1 MAKIQID
8 GTQYEVKPEKN
19 LLENCL
25 ALGFDIPYFCF
36 HPAMGSIG
44 ACRLCAVKK
53 YSSPDD
59 KKGRIVMSCMEP
71 VTEGMI
77 ISVNDPEARAFRES
91 VLEGLMANHPHDCPV
106 CDEGGECHLQ
116 DMTVMTG
123 HNYRRYTFK
132 KRTHT
137 NQYLGPFIKHEM
149 NRCIQCYRC
158 VRFYRNY
165 AGGKDLNVYGSASR
179 VYFGRQKDGVLENEF
194 SGNLAEVCPTGVFTD
209 KTFNKHFARKW
220 DLAHTPSVCAHCSLG
235 CNTIVSERY
244 KSVRRV
250 MSRYNGAV
258 NGYFICDR
266 GRFGY
271 EFITSPNRIRAV
283 KGIPAITAKNGRKM
297 MGIGSPR
304 ASLESNF
311 ALMTLVGKENFSSG
325 ISAGEDKLIKK
336 ALQIISNGMVHTPS
350 LKEIE
355 QSDAILV
362 LGEDVTNTA
371 PMMALAVRQAARA
384 KSLALADKLGIPEWN
399 DYAVREL
406 DQDGRGPVFI
416 ASPFSTKLD
425 ELAEVLWYAA
435 PQDIAGLGFAVA
447 SLLDTGAP
455 VISVADDKLR
465 ETAQRIAN
473 ALSAAEHPLIISG
486 IAGGTE
492 EILNACANIA
502 IALQKNG
509 KKPSV
514 SIAFPE
520 TNSVG
525 SALLDGCSLDEMLE
539 KISKEK
545 IDSLIVIENDLYL
558 RAPKEKI
565 DSALENCGQLIVADH
580 LMHATAEKADV
591 LLPAAT
597 FAETAGT
604 VVSNEGRAQR
614 YYSALPPA
622 EPIKASWLWMTEL
635 LKESGGAPVKWENL
649 DEVMH
654 SLGQAYPVFA
664 RILTDMPDAS
674 YRCFNEKVARQTMRS
689 SGRTSMN
696 SNITVNEPK
705 PPQDSDSPLAYSM
718 EGYKGNPPAPL
729 IPYYWSPGWNSVQA
743 SNKYLDEP
751 AGHVRNGGD
760 PGVLLFDGAGDAPL
774 EYFRGIPLPFK
785 PAAGEMLFVPVHR
798 IFGSE
803 ELSSQAD
810 AISERI
816 PESFV
821 VVNEKYVDR
830 IKELVN
836 VAVKVD
842 PNVPDGVAGVFRPV
856 QGATFNID

>member
-8 GTQYEVKPEKN
+8 GTHYEVRPEKN
-19 LLENCL
+19 LLDNCL

-53 YSSPDD
+53 YTGPDD

-77 ISVNDPEARAFRES
+77 ISVSDPEVKAFRES

-123 HNYRRYTFK
+123 HNYRRYAFK

-179 VYFGRQKDGVLENEF
+179 VYFGRQKDGTLESEF
-194 SGNLAEVCPTGVFTD
+194 SGNLVEVCPTGVFTD
-209 KTFNKHFARKW
+209 KTFNKHYARKW

-271 EFITSPNRIRAV
+271 EFITSPARIKEV
-283 KGIPAITAKNGRKM
+283 KSVPRIAGKNGGKV

-311 ALMTLVGKENFSSG
+311 ALMTLVGKENFSHG
-325 ISAGEDKLIKK
+325 ISDAEHNLTQK
-336 ALQIISNGMVHTPS
+336 ALQIIRNGIVHTPS

-355 QSDAILV
+355 QSDAILI

-371 PMMALAVRQAARA
+371 PMMALAIRQAARS
-384 KSLALADKLGIPEWN
+384 KSLDLADKLGIPGWN

-425 ELAEVLWYAA
+425 ELAEVQWHAA
-435 PQDIAGLGFAVA
+435 PQDIARLGFAVA

-455 VISVADDKLR
+455 VISVADDPFR
-465 ETAQRIAN
+465 ETAQKIAN
-473 ALSAAEHPLIISG
+473 ALSAAEHPLIITG
-486 IAGGTE
+486 LAGATD
-492 EILNACANIA
+492 EILNACANVA
-502 IALQKNG
+502 IALHRNG
-509 KKPSV
+509 KKPMV

-520 TNSVG
+520 SNSVG
-525 SALLDGCSLDEMLE
+525 LALLDGCSLTDMLD

-545 IDSLIVIENDLYL
+545 IDSLIIIENDLYI
-558 RAPKEKI
+558 RAPKESVDK
-565 DSALENCGQLIVADH
+565 AFENCGQVILADH

-614 YYSALPPA
+614 YYSALPQA
-622 EPIKASWLWMTEL
+622 EPVKSSWLWMAEL
-635 LKESGGAPVKWENL
+635 SLESGKTPMKWEHL
-649 DEVMH
+649 DDVMH
-654 SLGQAYPVFA
+654 SLGEAYPVFA
-664 RILTDMPDAS
+664 KILSDMPDAS

-696 SNITVNEPK
+696 SNISVSEPK
-705 PPQDSDSPLAYSM
+705 PPQDNDSPLAFSM
-718 EGYKGNPPAPL
+718 EGYKGNPPASL
-729 IPYYWSPGWNSVQA
+729 IPYYWSPGWNSLQS

-760 PGVLLFDGAGDAPL
+760 PGVLLFEGASVAPL
-774 EYFRGIPLPFK
+774 EYFKNIPVPFK
-785 PAAGEMLFVPVHR
+785 PDARDILIIPVHR

-810 AISERI
+810 AIAERI
-816 PESFV
+816 PEAFV
-821 VVNEKYVDR
+821 IVNEKNTDR
-830 IKELVN
+830 VKDIIN
-836 VAVKVD
+836 VTVKVD
-842 PNVPDGVAGVFRPV
+842 PNVPDGVAGLFRPLPEL
-856 QGATFNID
+856 TLNKD